1 MFADPGPSTEH
12 SDANPRRRSSTFL
25 DGHPLHSQTPA
36 LSLVPPSPSVSS
48 EGEHDTSPSDPSVSK
63 TYSSLSLPDNA
74 VRERPRRRYDE
85 IERLYHCSWSGC
97 TKSYGTLNHL
107 NAHIVMQ
114 RHGNKRTP
122 AGETHNS
129 FHKY

>member
-1 MFADPGPSTEH
+1 MAHT
-12 SDANPRRRSSTFL
+12 R
-25 DGHPLHSQTPA
+25 LHSPA
-36 LSLVPPSPSVSS
+36 SSLVPIFRSVAS
-48 EGEHDTSPSDPSVSK
+48 EDENDALPPDRSVNK
-63 TYSSLSLPDNA
+63 THSFVSLPGNA
-74 VRERPRRRYDE
+74 VRKRPHRRYDE

-122 AGETHNS
+122 AGEIYS
-129 FHKY
+129 SS